1 VHHVVRAGEI
11 KYASAYPRHSA
22 GYKRHATFDRSTGST
37 HTGMGLCSLAAGG
50 RVDLHVQSFEEYF
63 YITDGEPT
71 LILDGI
77 GYPLVPGSCGVI
89 PVAAPHAWLGPASG
103 TAKWIEMVTPIPR
116 GPGEPEDIFFLG
128 PPPAHD
134 PVPLDI
140 RDPRSRYF
148 FRMTDDDIT
157 LDKLKVGARIDSP
170 TVSASMATAL
180 LAYSGIAVKMLVDQ
194 RLSAALGTMFMVEYQ
209 PGGAA
214 HYHDHPLEEAYYILQ
229 GEVEAHADGQIY
241 TLKKGDV
248 LWTAV
253 GSIHAFFNRTDT
265 TVRWLETQSPQP
277 PARYSYRFNR
287 DWEYLKE
294 KLTGKAQGAKAQG
307 AKTPA
312 AKPKAEKTLAATA
325 KAAKTKTA
333 KA

>member
-1 VHHVVRAGEI
+1 VHHVVRAEAV
-11 KYASAYPRHSA
+11 KYAPAYPESSV
-22 GYKRHATFDRSTGST
+22 GYSRHAAFDRSTGST
-37 HTGMGLCSLAAGG
+37 HTGLGLCALKSGG
-50 RVDLHVQSFEEYF
+50 RIDLHVQSFEEYF
-63 YITDGEPT
+63 YITEGEPT
-71 LILDGI
+71 LIMDGL

-89 PVAAPHAWLGPASG
+89 PVAAPHAWLGPATG
-103 TAKWIEMVTPIPR
+103 TAKWVEMVTPIPR
-116 GPGEPEDIFFLG
+116 GHREPEDIFFLG
-128 PPPAHD
+128 LPKASETA
-134 PVPLDI
+134 PLDI

-157 LDKLKVGARIDSP
+157 LDKLKVGARIDAP

-241 TLKKGDV
+241 TLKEGDV

-253 GSIHAFFNRTDT
+253 GSIHAFFNRTNT

-294 KLTGKAQGAKAQG
+294 KLTGAKAKDSKPQGAKAQG
-307 AKTPA
+307 AKPKVA
-312 AKPKAEKTLAATA
+312 AKTLAATA
-325 KAAKTKTA
+325 EGTKKAKS
-333 KA
+333 